1 MKFKVG
7 DIVIKEFGEYQGYV
21 FKVTAVWGNGLS
33 VCIESENGFINTEG
47 YWWSVANFRKLSKL
61 EKALK

>member
-7 DIVIKEFGEYQGYV
+7 DIVIKEIGEYKGYI

-33 VCIESENGFINTEG
+33 VCIKSENEVINTEG
-47 YWWSVANFRKLSKL
+47 YWWSVENFRKLSKL
-61 EKALK
+61 ERALK